1 MDKSENFAPSPKN
14 ILKFVIV
21 SLIGIFLFLAPIPDG
36 EGAFNIPLGMAI
48 DWVNANIFTR
58 VTVAVGE
65 GSPEAIGG
73 AGNLHIHHLIAAI
86 AITISLL
93 GTILAYT
100 VKPGFIENNPKIR
113 ELFRCSPVYIVT
125 KALAFIFVW
134 MIFLSIG
141 PDFIIA
147 SFTGDVIIG
156 LAAALVTIF
165 IFLIP
170 IMPLVTDFGIME
182 FIGILIR
189 KVVRVLFT
197 LPGRASVDLMAS
209 WFGSSVASVLITRGQ
224 HERGYY
230 TGREAAVIAVN
241 FSFVSL
247 PFTFVVVRTIGLQA
261 HFFQFLGVV
270 YLVCLILA
278 IITPRI
284 WPLRSR
290 QDTYLEEV
298 GKQIDEEVPANMSTI
313 KWALTSAY
321 RQASRASAGGI
332 AKNASYNYLNTF
344 MDLIPTV
351 MAWGTLGVI
360 IVEFTPIFN
369 WLGAPFGLFAALLQ
383 VPEAM
388 AFAHVTVVGFIDMF
402 LPALM
407 LGGAPLQT
415 QFIFGVL
422 SIVQII
428 YLAETGVLII
438 KSKMPLNIGHLV
450 VLFIIRTLIALPLIV
465 LFTMLFFR
473 G

>member
-1 MDKSENFAPSPKN
+1 MSNSDKPAMGSGN

-21 SLIGIFLFLAPIPDG
+21 SLFGIFLFLAPIPDG
-36 EGAFNIPLGMAI
+36 EGAFNIPLGIAI
-48 DWVNANIFTR
+48 DWMNENIFG
-58 VTVAVGE
+58 TVVFEESVG
-65 GSPEAIGG
+65 GRPYV
-73 AGNLHIHHLIAAI
+73 IHHLIAAI
-86 AITISLL
+86 AMTISLL

-100 VKPGFIENNPKIR
+100 VKPGFIENNPRVR
-113 ELFRCSPVYIVT
+113 ELFRSSPVYFVT
-125 KALAFIFVW
+125 KIIACVFVW
-134 MIFLSIG
+134 MIFLRVG
-141 PDFIIA
+141 PAFIISGA
-147 SFTGDVIIG
+147 TGGEI
-156 LAAALVTIF
+156 LHLSAALVTIF

-170 IMPLVTDFGIME
+170 IMPLVTDFGLME

-189 KVVRVLFT
+189 KAVRALFT

-209 WFGSSVASVLITRGQ
+209 WFGSSVASILITRGQ

-261 HFFQFLGVV
+261 HFFQFLVVV
-270 YLVCLILA
+270 YIVCLLLA
-278 IITPRI
+278 VIMPRI
-284 WPLRSR
+284 WPLRR
-290 QDTYLEEV
+290 LADTYLEDV
-298 GKQIDEEVPANMSTI
+298 GKQIDEEVPANMSTA
-313 KWALTSAY
+313 KWALVSAY
-321 RQASRASAGGI
+321 RQASKTTVGGI
-332 AKNASYNYLNTF
+332 ARNAGYNYLNTF

-351 MAWGTLGVI
+351 LAWGTLGVI

-369 WLGAPFGLFAALLQ
+369 WIGFPFGLLASLLQ

-388 AFAHVTVVGFIDMF
+388 NFAHVTVIGFIDMF

-415 QFIFGVL
+415 QFVLGVL

-438 KSKMPLNIGHLV
+438 KSRMPLNIGHLA
-450 VLFIIRTLIALPLIV
+450 IIFVMRTIIALPIIV
-465 LFTMLFFR
+465 LLTMLFLR